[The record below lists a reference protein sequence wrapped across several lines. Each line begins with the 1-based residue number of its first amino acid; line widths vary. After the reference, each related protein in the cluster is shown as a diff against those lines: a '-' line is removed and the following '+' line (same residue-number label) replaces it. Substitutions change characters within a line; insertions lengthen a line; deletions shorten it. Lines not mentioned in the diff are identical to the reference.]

1 MLNPKALKC
10 LLSFSIPASVALSFY
25 FDGLMSFFPMI
36 YAFGFIPILEVIL
49 RTDPSNL
56 NKLERET
63 AEEDKL
69 FDWLLYLT
77 VPIQY
82 IILIWFI
89 LLLGQEKPWST
100 EFFARI
106 LSFGLLCG
114 VLGINVAHEL
124 GHRRNKSEQLLAKL
138 LLFTSLY
145 AHFFIEHNQGHH
157 KHVATEE
164 DPATARR
171 NEWLYFFWIRSII
184 FSFISAWKIEI
195 KNLKSK
201 GLSFFSLKNEMLV
214 FMMIQ
219 FSMVALVFIFSS
231 WQVGV
236 GFVMAAGFGALLLE
250 TVNYIEHYGLL
261 RQKVSNNRYE
271 DVRPMHSW
279 NSNHLVGRVMLFE
292 LTRHSDHH
300 ANPHKKYQILEN
312 HNENPQ
318 LPGGYPGMML
328 LSLIP
333 PLFFWIMNPRLKR
346 GLPSD

>member
-1 MLNPKALKC
+1 MIEGVLESSKWTSAGGDSPKINTLIDIEGK
-10 LLSFSIPASVALSFY
+10 
-25 FDGLMSFFPMI
+25 
-36 YAFGFIPILEVIL
+36 
-49 RTDPSNL
+49 TDPDF
-56 NKLERET
+56 E
-63 AEEDKL
+63 
-69 FDWLLYLT
+69 
-77 VPIQY
+77 
-82 IILIWFI
+82 
-89 LLLGQEKPWST
+89 
-100 EFFARI
+100 
-106 LSFGLLCG
+106 
-114 VLGINVAHEL
+114 
-124 GHRRNKSEQLLAKL
+124 
-138 LLFTSLY
+138 
-145 AHFFIEHNQGHH
+145 
-157 KHVATEE
+157 
-164 DPATARR
+164 
-171 NEWLYFFWIRSII
+171 
-184 FSFISAWKIEI
+184 IEI